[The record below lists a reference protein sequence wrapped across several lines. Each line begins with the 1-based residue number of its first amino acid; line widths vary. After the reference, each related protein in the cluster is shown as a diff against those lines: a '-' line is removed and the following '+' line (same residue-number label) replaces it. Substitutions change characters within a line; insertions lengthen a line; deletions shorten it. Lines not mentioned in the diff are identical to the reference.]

1 MDTKQKKRSHSE
13 TNGSQK
19 APKRQKIQKQS
30 KKQKKV
36 APKKQVAVDSLPWN
50 EVTMPDMFEDAEG
63 FYGLEEVDDVEVV
76 RDGDVVTFVSSKIQ
90 PKKDDDEE
98 FEGFGDDNGDDKTT
112 EMDETSEVKP
122 ILKPAEESMG
132 NEISEGQKE
141 NLEKKPKPEKKQKKD
156 KPDTKDQEEKLP
168 NKKEK
173 KQKKEKAQQQ
183 SIDKVAGLKLD
194 PLKNVFE
201 ALEEDAAKEV
211 DVSSWEELDL
221 SSNTL
226 SALSKM
232 GFSKP
237 TPIQSEAIPEVLA
250 GHDVVGKAS
259 TGSGKTLAFGIPIVE
274 KWLEA
279 YGELDEDELKK
290 NTRPPTALILSPTRE
305 LAHQLTEHITAL
317 CKGMPTSPWVA
328 AVTGGLSVQK
338 QQRQL
343 AKADIII
350 GTPGRLWEVISSS
363 NELSASLKQVRFL
376 VIDEADRLL
385 TDGHFKEAE
394 EILNAL
400 DRTHGD
406 EDDEEEDTL
415 PPRQTLVFSATFHK
429 GLQQKLA
436 GKGKQSF
443 KDESQSM
450 EYLLKKLNFR
460 EDKPKFVDVNPI
472 SQMAANLKEG
482 MVECGGEEKD
492 LYLYSLLLHHP
503 NQRTLIFTNSIHS
516 VRRLTPMLQ
525 TLNIPAHSLHS
536 QMIQKARMRSIEKF
550 SRTNNTGSVLVAT
563 DVAARGLDIGGVQ
576 LVIHYHLPRT
586 ADMYVHRSG
595 RTARAAA
602 SGSSI
607 LLCGPE
613 EVVGTRRLVAKVH
626 AQNALHGEGKKSK
639 FYIRSLDI
647 DRRVVA
653 RLKPRV
659 TLAKKI
665 ADSALAKEKKG
676 HDDDWVKNAA
686 EELGVEYDEEEFEA
700 LGGGRKGRG
709 TGRRLKEKE
718 ARGMSKAE
726 VGALRAE
733 LRALLA
739 QRVNVGVS
747 ERYLTSGTVNV
758 NELLKGAKGE
768 WLGEVEGIGMEDE

>member
-30 KKQKKV
+30 KKQKKD

-98 FEGFGDDNGDDKTT
+98 FEGFGDDN
-112 EMDETSEVKP
+112 EDEKTSE
-122 ILKPAEESMG
+122 
-132 NEISEGQKE
+132 
-141 NLEKKPKPEKKQKKD
+141 
-156 KPDTKDQEEKLP
+156 
-168 NKKEK
+168 KEK

-183 SIDKVAGLKLD
+183 PIDKDAGLKQD
-194 PLKNVFE
+194 PLKNVFQ

-237 TPIQSEAIPEVLA
+237 TPIQSEAIPE
-250 GHDVVGKAS
+250 AS

-406 EDDEEEDTL
+406 EDDEEEDEL

-460 EDKPKFVDVNPI
+460 EEKPKFVDVNPI

-626 AQNALHGEGKKSK
+626 AQNALNGEGKKSK

-718 ARGMSKAE
+718 ARGMSKGE

>member
-90 PKKDDDEE
+90 PKKDDEE

-112 EMDETSEVKP
+112 ETDQTSEVEP
-122 ILKPAEESMG
+122 ILKPAEECMG
-132 NEISEGQKE
+132 NETSEGQKE

-156 KPDTKDQEEKLP
+156 KPDTKDQEEKLL

-183 SIDKVAGLKLD
+183 PIDKDAGLKLD

-274 KWLEA
+274 KWFEV

-443 KDESQSM
+443 KDESQFM

-676 HDDDWVKNAA
+676 YDDDWVKNAA

>member
-1 MDTKQKKRSHSE
+1 MDTKQKKRSLSE

-19 APKRQKIQKQS
+19 APKRQKIQKTS
-30 KKQKKV
+30 KKQKKT
-36 APKKQVAVDSLPWN
+36 APKKPVAVDSLPWN

-90 PKKDDDEE
+90 TKDNDDEE
-98 FEGFGDDNGDDKTT
+98 FEGFGDDGEDVGNTATDD
-112 EMDETSEVKP
+112 TSEVKP
-122 ILKPAEESMG
+122 ILKPTEESTKNDKPQG
-132 NEISEGQKE
+132 NKQKI
-141 NLEKKPKPEKKQKKD
+141 EKKAKPEKKDKKEGSN
-156 KPDTKDQEEKLP
+156 TEEGEEKLP
-168 NKKEK
+168 NQKEK
-173 KQKKEKAQQQ
+173 KQKQEKPQKQ
-183 SIDKVAGLKLD
+183 SVDKDATLKQD

-201 ALEEDAAKEV
+201 ALEEDAAGEV
-211 DVSSWEELDL
+211 DVSGWVELDL

-226 SALSKM
+226 MALSRM
-232 GFSKP
+232 GFSNP

-274 KWLEA
+274 KWLEV

-290 NTRPPTALILSPTRE
+290 STRPPTALILSPTRE

-317 CKGMPTSPWVA
+317 CKGMPTSPYVA

-343 AKADIII
+343 SKADIII

-363 NELSASLKQVRFL
+363 NELSAGLKQVRFL

-394 EILNAL
+394 EILSAL
-400 DRTHGD
+400 DRTHGN
-406 EDDEEEDTL
+406 EDDDEEDTL

-436 GKGKQSF
+436 GKGKDSF
-443 KDESQSM
+443 KNDSQSM

-460 EDKPKFVDVNPI
+460 EEKPKFVDVNPI

-626 AQNALHGEGKKSK
+626 AKNALHGEGKKSK

-647 DRRVVA
+647 DRRVVS

-686 EELGVEYDEEEFEA
+686 EELGVEYDSEEFEA

-709 TGRRLKEKE
+709 TGRRMKEKE
-718 ARGMSKAE
+718 ARGMSKGE

-758 NELLKGAKGE
+758 NDLLKGAKGE
-768 WLGEVEGIGMEDE
+768 WLGEVEGIGMEDD

>member
-90 PKKDDDEE
+90 PTKDDDEE
-98 FEGFGDDNGDDKTT
+98 FEGFGDDNEDDKTAET
-112 EMDETSEVKP
+112 DNTSEVKP
-122 ILKPAEESMG
+122 ILKPTEESMG
-132 NEISEGQKE
+132 NETPEGQKE

-168 NKKEK
+168 NKKEN

-183 SIDKVAGLKLD
+183 PIDKDAGLKLD

-290 NTRPPTALILSPTRE
+290 NARPPTALILSPTRE

>member
-1 MDTKQKKRSHSE
+1 MSTEHKKRPR
-13 TNGSQK
+13 TDAKGSSK
-19 APKRQKIQKQS
+19 ASKRQKIQKPS
-30 KKQKKV
+30 KT

-50 EVTMPDMFEDAEG
+50 EVQMPEMFDDAEG

-76 RDGDVVTFVSSKIQ
+76 REGDVVRFMSSKVQ
-90 PKKDDDEE
+90 AQENEEE
-98 FEGFGDDNGDDKTT
+98 FEGFDDDEVPASMNDAVKLPDNG
-112 EMDETSEVKP
+112 P
-122 ILKPAEESMG
+122 EE
-132 NEISEGQKE
+132 E
-141 NLEKKPKPEKKQKKD
+141 KPKQTEK
-156 KPDTKDQEEKLP
+156 
-168 NKKEK
+168 KKEK
-173 KQKKEKAQQQ
+173 KERKEKKEKVDKPQKKADPKRESSNSDDKIVQQRQ
-183 SIDKVAGLKLD
+183 NPVR
-194 PLKNVFE
+194 NVFE
-201 ALEEDAAKEV
+201 ALEEKTA
-211 DVSSWEELDL
+211 EEDIDMSDWVALDL
-221 SSNTL
+221 SSQIV
-226 SALSKM
+226 SALSRLK
-232 GFSKP
+232 FSKP
-237 TPIQSEAIPEVLA
+237 TPIQTEAIPQIIE
-250 GHDVVGKAS
+250 GHDVVGKAA

-274 KWLEA
+274 KWLEL

-290 NTRPPTALILSPTRE
+290 TSRPPIALILSPTRE
-305 LAHQLTEHITAL
+305 LAHQLTEHITAVCNGL
-317 CKGMPTSPWVA
+317 PTSPYVA

-343 AKADIII
+343 TKADIVV

-363 NELSASLKQVRFL
+363 NQLSASFRQIKFL

-385 TDGHFKEAE
+385 TEGHFKEAE

-400 DRTHGD
+400 DRVHDD
-406 EDDEEEDTL
+406 EDDDAEEEAGL
-415 PPRQTLVFSATFHK
+415 PSRQTLVFSATFHK

-436 GKGKQSF
+436 GKGKQALM
-443 KDESQSM
+443 DDSQSM

-525 TLNIPAHSLHS
+525 NLNIPAHALHS
-536 QMIQKARMRSIEKF
+536 QMIQKARMRSIERFSSGKF
-550 SRTNNTGSVLVAT
+550 NGSVLVAT

-613 EVVGTRRLVAKVH
+613 EVAGTRRLVAKVH
-626 AQNALHGEGKKSK
+626 AQNALAGEGKKSK

-647 DRRVVA
+647 DRKVVA

-686 EELGVEYDEEEFEA
+686 EELGVDYDSEEFEA
-700 LGGGRKGRG
+700 AGGGRKGRG
-709 TGRRLKEKE
+709 TGRKIKEKE
-718 ARGMSKAE
+718 ARGMSKGDVA
-726 VGALRAE
+726 ALRAE

-747 ERYLTSGTVNV
+747 ERYLTSGTVDV

-768 WLGEVEGIGMEDE
+768 WLGQVDGIGLEDM

>member
-1 MDTKQKKRSHSE
+1 MPIEQKKRPRSDAKGYS
-13 TNGSQK
+13 K
-19 APKRQKIQKQS
+19 ASKRQKIQKVS
-30 KKQKKV
+30 KT
-36 APKKQVAVDSLPWN
+36 APKRQVAVDSLPWN
-50 EVTMPDMFEDAEG
+50 EVQMPEMFDDAEG
-63 FYGLEEVDDVEVV
+63 FYGLEEVDGVEIL
-76 RDGDVVTFVSSKIQ
+76 REGDVVRFMSSKVQ
-90 PKKDDDEE
+90 AQDDEE
-98 FEGFGDDNGDDKTT
+98 EFKGFGDDEVPTPANDTGKLP
-112 EMDETSEVKP
+112 ETG
-122 ILKPAEESMG
+122 PAQE
-132 NEISEGQKE
+132 
-141 NLEKKPKPEKKQKKD
+141 KPKQTE
-156 KPDTKDQEEKLP
+156 
-168 NKKEK
+168 KKEK
-173 KQKKEKAQQQ
+173 KEQKGKKEKADKSQKKAEPKKQTSNSDDKLVQQRQ
-183 SIDKVAGLKLD
+183 NPVS
-194 PLKNVFE
+194 NVFE
-201 ALEEDAAKEV
+201 ALEEKSV
-211 DVSSWEELDL
+211 EEIDMSGWVALDL
-221 SSNTL
+221 SSQIL
-226 SALSKM
+226 SALSKLK
-232 GFSKP
+232 FSKP
-237 TPIQSEAIPEVLA
+237 TPIQTEAIPQIIE
-250 GHDVVGKAS
+250 GHDVVGKAA
-259 TGSGKTLAFGIPIVE
+259 TGSGKTLAFGVPIVE
-274 KWLEA
+274 KWLEL
-279 YGELDEDELKK
+279 YGELDEEELKK
-290 NTRPPTALILSPTRE
+290 TSRPPIALILSPTRE
-305 LAHQLTEHITAL
+305 LAHQLTEHITAVCNGL
-317 CKGMPTSPWVA
+317 PTSPYVA

-343 AKADIII
+343 TKADIVV

-363 NELSASLKQVRFL
+363 NELSASFRQIKFL

-385 TDGHFKEAE
+385 TEGHFKEAE

-400 DRTHGD
+400 DRVHD
-406 EDDEEEDTL
+406 DKEDDDAEEEKG
-415 PPRQTLVFSATFHK
+415 PPARQTLVFSATFHK

-436 GKGKQSF
+436 GKGKQALM
-443 KDESQSM
+443 DDSQSM

-525 TLNIPAHSLHS
+525 NLNIPAHALHS
-536 QMIQKARMRSIEKF
+536 QMIQKARMRSIERF
-550 SRTNNTGSVLVAT
+550 SSGKSNGSVLVAT

-613 EVVGTRRLVAKVH
+613 EVAGTRRLVAKVH
-626 AQNALHGEGKKSK
+626 AQNALAGEGKKSK

-647 DRRVVA
+647 DRKVVS

-686 EELGVEYDEEEFEA
+686 EELGVDYDSEEFEA
-700 LGGGRKGRG
+700 AGGGRKGRG
-709 TGRRLKEKE
+709 TGRKIKEKE
-718 ARGMSKAE
+718 ARGMSKGE
-726 VGALRAE
+726 VAALRAE

-747 ERYLTSGTVNV
+747 ERYLASGTVDV
-758 NELLKGAKGE
+758 NELLKGTKGE
-768 WLGEVEGIGMEDE
+768 WLGQVDGIGLDDF